1 MYFDLSYKVY
11 YSTDV
16 KVPIADL
23 KNRHRDGFFYQ
34 PWNPY
39 SNGGYTNTSS
49 LSQTL
54 APSIYQMIFYPWPA
68 VFSVLVC
75 SGRAECY
82 FPVGRGISI
91 AMCIA
96 IIEDTSKDHDDVF

>member
-1 MYFDLSYKVY
+1 MMYFDLSYKVY

-49 LSQTL
+49 LS
-54 APSIYQMIFYPWPA
+54 
-68 VFSVLVC
+68 
-75 SGRAECY
+75 
-82 FPVGRGISI
+82 
-91 AMCIA
+91 
-96 IIEDTSKDHDDVF
+96 